1 MAGGHREDAN
11 ACGHSLVVGWKKP
24 PATREE
30 RQNMSVDER
39 TSEQDLKSDL
49 QDLKTELA
57 VQQATQAGAEATQAA
72 TQAGQAATNAAAHAG
87 TWSTFVTGGVA
98 LSVGMFL
105 ALALVGATRR

>member
-1 MAGGHREDAN
+1 
-11 ACGHSLVVGWKKP
+11 
-24 PATREE
+24 
-30 RQNMSVDER
+30 MSVDER
-39 TSEQDLKSDL
+39 RSEQDLKSEL

-98 LSVGMFL
+98 LSVGMFPG
-105 ALALVGATRR
+105 AGSRRRDTKVEPSATASQVGALCFQRVLLQHELGATS